1 MIMKLKILSE
11 RDNPIMERKELNVQ
25 IEHDK
30 GPTPS
35 KAQIQSLLAAEL
47 KKEIEHVDI
56 RNIFSDYGKPFSSS
70 KVFVWKEKKAPDFS
84 KVKKVKKGEAPAAEA
99 EKKEEKKEEKK

>member
-1 MIMKLKILSE
+1 MKIKITSE
-11 RDNPIMERKELNVQ
+11 RENPIMERKELQVE

-47 KKEIEHVDI
+47 KKEIEHIDI
-56 RNIFSDYGKPFSSS
+56 RNIFSEYGKPFSSS

-84 KVKKVKKGEAPAAEA
+84 KVKKVKKGEAPAEA